1 MNERV
6 IKWGTLALLSGF
18 LLFIVFYLH
27 PLGKLVITGMDDY
40 FIQNGQEETGSNNIV
55 ASVMF
60 DYRGLDTL
68 GEASVLF
75 AAATGVSV
83 VFWRGEHDG

>member
-6 IKWGTLALLSGF
+6 IKGGTLALLSGF
-18 LLFIVFYLH
+18 LLVTVLSLH
-27 PLGKLVITGMDDY
+27 PLGKPTATLMDDY
-40 FIQNGQEETGSNNIV
+40 FIQNGQEETGANNIV

-75 AAATGVSV
+75 AAASGISI
-83 VFWRGEHDG
+83 VFWRGRT